1 MIDNIEVGEKRVTMG
16 FYEINYV
23 TLFKIVNQ
31 KESFF
36 FNKKL
41 K

>member
-16 FYEINYV
+16 FYEIKYV
-23 TLFKIVNQ
+23 KLFKIVNQ

-36 FNKKL
+36 FSIKN
-41 K
+41 